1 MLKRKREGVRIGRT
15 GGSHHGSEDGNSK
28 LRHWD
33 VPGCGERR
41 GEVVDGKFK
50 FSQDPQ
56 SGHLAFC
63 GEIFELG

>member
-1 MLKRKREGVRIGRT
+1 LGELEEAMIRGREYSIEALGRPWMQ
-15 GGSHHGSEDGNSK
+15 G
-28 LRHWD
+28 R
-33 VPGCGERR
+33 CC
-41 GEVVDGKFK
+41 EVVDGKFK